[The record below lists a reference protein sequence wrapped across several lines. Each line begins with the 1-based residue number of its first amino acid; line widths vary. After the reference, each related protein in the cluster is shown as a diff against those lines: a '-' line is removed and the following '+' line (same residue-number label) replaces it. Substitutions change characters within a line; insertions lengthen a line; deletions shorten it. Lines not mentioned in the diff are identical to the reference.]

1 MYYFLCD
8 NHNSRNQAIDCAND
22 YDREICDNCGAIH
35 IRYKGIFKF
44 KIMGKLYDYYTY
56 IGMPVISEKF
66 LNILRENG
74 FTGYEVSETAPRRGT
89 VTKIGDPIK
98 EKYYSLTV
106 TGRCGPICDMNGEPF
121 PYCKKCKYKMDSI
134 GLIATGVSFAPDA
147 YDGSDL
153 FAFDSLY
160 NIPIVSEQV
169 KNVLVKSKLT
179 NLRFVPLTEYIY
191 DAKITKEHAI
201 RRIKKGVAYP
211 ELIEAWLKYGVL
223 TEQELNEQLDKSND

>member
-1 MYYFLCD
+1 MYYFLLD
-8 NHNSRNQAIDCAND
+8 NHDQKNQAILKENE
-22 YDREICDNCGAIH
+22 YDRDICDNCGAIH
-35 IRYKGIFKF
+35 IRYKGIFNF
-44 KIMGKLYDYYTY
+44 KIMGKLLDYYSVSST
-56 IGMPVISEKF
+56 PVISERF
-66 LNILRENG
+66 LNVLKENG
-74 FTGYEVSETAPRRGT
+74 YTGFEVSETAPRYGT
-89 VTKIGDPIK
+89 VTTVGDPIK

-106 TGRCGPICDMNGEPF
+106 TGRCGLVCDMNGEPL
-121 PYCKKCKYKMDSI
+121 PHCRKCKYKMDSI

-179 NLRFVPLTEYIY
+179 NLRLVPLTEYIY

-223 TEQELNEQLDKSND
+223 TEQELNEQLDKSYD

>member
-1 MYYFLCD
+1 
-8 NHNSRNQAIDCAND
+8 
-22 YDREICDNCGAIH
+22 
-35 IRYKGIFKF
+35 
-44 KIMGKLYDYYTY
+44 MGKLLDYYSVSGT
-56 IGMPVISEKF
+56 PVISERF
-66 LNILRENG
+66 LNVLRVNG
-74 FTGYEVSETAPRRGT
+74 FTGYEVSETAPRYGT
-89 VTKIGDPIK
+89 VTTVGDPIK
-98 EKYYSLTV
+98 EKYYRLMI

-160 NIPIVSEQV
+160 NIPIISEKV
-169 KNVLVKSKLT
+169 KNVLIKSKLT

-223 TEQELNEQLDKSND
+223 TEQELNEQLNK

>member
-1 MYYFLCD
+1 MYYFLFD
-8 NHNSRNQAIDCAND
+8 NYDPNNEVIDYHND
-22 YDREICDNCGAIH
+22 YDTEICDNCGS
-35 IRYKGIFKF
+35 IRMIYKGIFNF
-44 KIMGKLYDYYTY
+44 RIMGKLLDYYICGT
-56 IGMPVISEKF
+56 PVISERF
-66 LNILRENG
+66 LNVLRENG
-74 FTGYEVSETAPRRGT
+74 YTGFEVSETAPRYGT
-89 VTKIGDPIK
+89 VATVGDPIK
-98 EKYYSLTV
+98 EKYYRLTV

-160 NIPIVSEQV
+160 NIPIISEKV
-169 KNVLVKSKLT
+169 KNVLIKSKLT

>member
-1 MYYFLCD
+1 MYYFLY
-8 NHNSRNQAIDCAND
+8 HNYDSKNKAILSKNE
-22 YDREICDNCGAIH
+22 YDRDVCDNCGAIH
-35 IRYKGIFKF
+35 ITYKGKF
-44 KIMGKLYDYYTY
+44 NFRIMGKLLDYY
-56 IGMPVISEKF
+56 IDLGMPVISERF
-66 LNILRENG
+66 LNVLMENR
-74 FTGYEVSETAPRRGT
+74 FTGFEVSETAPRYGN
-89 VTKIGDPIK
+89 VTMEGDPIK
-98 EKYYSLTV
+98 DKYYRLTV

-134 GLIATGVSFAPDA
+134 GLITTGVSFAPDA

-160 NIPIVSEQV
+160 NIPIVSEKV
-169 KNVLVKSKLT
+169 KDALIKSKLT

-223 TEQELNEQLDKSND
+223 TEQELNEQMSKNEN